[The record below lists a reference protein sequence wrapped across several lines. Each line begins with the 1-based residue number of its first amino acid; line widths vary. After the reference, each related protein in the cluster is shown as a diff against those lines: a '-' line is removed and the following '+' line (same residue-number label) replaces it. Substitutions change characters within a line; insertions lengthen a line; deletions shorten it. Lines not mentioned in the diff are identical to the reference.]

1 MDDLET
7 EQEGALARMMGR
19 ANTIAARQ
27 PGVNSGG
34 GALSMAAA
42 MLAPTKTGHFSESLS
57 RGLGALGEA
66 QDADA
71 KLRSTYSAA
80 IMKALMPQTMGHSL
94 VDPLTGRVISTDPAY
109 LEGKQMDR
117 DARLL
122 EMRLRARDQEQAR
135 IEATAAAADRAQTDR
150 VFREEQA
157 RLAREAAEQRAA
169 EQRAFQK
176 ELEDSR
182 SADRR
187 YAVDNRPQLQPR
199 APHPVTIDDPKDPRK
214 KIIVDANNPSNVI
227 GQLSPKGDPLSPTMQ
242 KELFETDDLILTG
255 RNALGALKEASKLN
269 PSAYDGFL
277 AGTRAAV
284 TSNLAKVAGQKSPDA
299 DATVDYENLVGGQ
312 ALESLKSIFGA
323 APTEGE
329 RKILLELQASSN
341 KTQAQR
347 RAILERAAKLAE
359 RRIKYNNM
367 KAKAIRDGTYTS
379 QGIDI
384 NGIWDEQE
392 PPAPVTDVQPT
403 NRGALRNSAPKSNNA
418 NMPKGWSWEKQ

>member
-19 ANTIAARQ
+19 ANTIAAQQ

-135 IEATAAAADRAQTDR
+135 IEATAAAADRAQTER

-176 ELEDSR
+176 ELEESR

-187 YAVDNRPQLQPR
+187 YAVDNRPQPQPR
-199 APHPVTIDDPKDPRK
+199 APHTVTIRDPKDPTGTRS
-214 KIIVDANNPSNVI
+214 IIVDANNPTNVI
-227 GQLSPKGDPLSPTMQ
+227 GVAPEKSKPTLPGSAVQAQIEDLELIGGFQGLNKDLDSFVKKIDNKELNLGLIDNTIARVRNAVGYSTPQSQELASFKATMEKMRNQSLLLNKGVQTEGDAQ
-242 KELFETDDLILTG
+242 RAWNELFENMNDSGVVRKRLEEIQDINKRAMKLKM
-255 RNALGALKEASKLN
+255 LGV
-269 PSAYDGFL
+269 D
-277 AGTRAAV
+277 TRRA
-284 TSNLAKVAGQKSPDA
+284 N
-299 DATVDYENLVGGQ
+299 
-312 ALESLKSIFGA
+312 FGA
-323 APTEGE
+323 EPYDFSKYLDQSSIVHDAP
-329 RKILLELQASSN
+329 
-341 KTQAQR
+341 
-347 RAILERAAKLAE
+347 
-359 RRIKYNNM
+359 
-367 KAKAIRDGTYTS
+367 
-379 QGIDI
+379 
-384 NGIWDEQE
+384 
-392 PPAPVTDVQPT
+392 VQPT
-403 NRGALRNSAPKSNNA
+403 NRGALRNSAPKPSTA
-418 NMPKGWSWEKQ
+418 NMPKGFSWE

>member
-109 LEGKQMDR
+109 LEGKKMDR

-150 VFREEQA
+150 VFRKEQA
-157 RLAREAAEQRAA
+157 RLAREAAEQRA
-169 EQRAFQK
+169 FQK
-176 ELEDSR
+176 ELEESR

-187 YAVDNRPQLQPR
+187 YAVDNRPQPQPR

-242 KELFETDDLILTG
+242 KELFEADDLILTG

-341 KTQAQR
+341 KTEAQR
-347 RAILERAAKLAE
+347 RAILERAVKLAE

-392 PPAPVTDVQPT
+392 PPAPAPDVQPT
-403 NRGALRNSAPKSNNA
+403 NRGALRNSAPKPNNA
-418 NMPKGWSWEKQ
+418 NMPKGFSWE

>member
-109 LEGKQMDR
+109 LEGKKMDR

-135 IEATAAAADRAQTDR
+135 IEATAAAAYRAQTDR
-150 VFREEQA
+150 VF
-157 RLAREAAEQRAA
+157 
-169 EQRAFQK
+169 QK
-176 ELEDSR
+176 ELEESR

-187 YAVDNRPQLQPR
+187 YAVDNRPQPQPR

-242 KELFETDDLILTG
+242 KELFEADDLILTG

-341 KTQAQR
+341 KTEAQR
-347 RAILERAAKLAE
+347 RAILERAVKLAE

-392 PPAPVTDVQPT
+392 PPAPAPDVQPT
-403 NRGALRNSAPKSNNA
+403 NRGALRNSAPKPNNA
-418 NMPKGWSWEKQ
+418 NMPKGFSWE